1 VVNTEIFSGNVY
13 GKGEV
18 AREEAE
24 ARQQKREKQKL
35 AREYT
40 QMRVRRKKE
49 ERAAK
54 REEKQREALAR
65 EREKNEPV
73 VYYHF
78 ADEWEYR
85 RLLARHFE
93 ENPAYISFWADGR
106 PTTDDILKDV
116 LGLNPER
123 CGQIV
128 RRAFC
133 KVMAELG
140 FYRRAGYKDVKLTDV
155 QYARRLKRHDE
166 LIEDMQLKVRHV
178 DGLTKTQ
185 KKLLKFGPSR
195 YKTVKCSFWQRPS
208 SGPVSARAPDDNQPI
223 RVTYVPKTG
232 TPTSPKLPART
243 ITVVQPIEEPYARG
257 DTKKAMKEF
266 LDNNPEFYE
275 DGFRLDDL
283 RNRKPPIPFV
293 GRASAGTQTVRADTA
308 EALLVEL
315 GYHKSL
321 LMNYGVLN
329 KCGPHWFKDKKEEQP
344 LHQPQAIGFGKYE
357 EPDEE
362 DLFLADPKYKDFDT
376 LDDDDDLTG
385 PDTKGVHAKSTGTAP
400 LAVSVAERDALDGYY
415 DELDDDEDFA

>member
-1 VVNTEIFSGNVY
+1 MVNTEIFSGNVY

-208 SGPVSARAPDDNQPI
+208 SGEIVVDTGEGQPVGT
-223 RVTYVPKTG
+223 VYTPKMI
-232 TPTSPKLPART
+232 PKTSPKLPART
-243 ITVVQPIEEPYARG
+243 VTVVQPISEPYERG
-257 DTKKAMKEF
+257 DTKKAIQSY
-266 LDNNPEFYE
+266 LADNPDFSS
-275 DGFRLDDL
+275 DGFTLDSL
-283 RNRKPPIPFV
+283 RYMKPPIPFV
-293 GRASAGTQTVRADTA
+293 GKVSDKTLPASAQTV
-308 EALLVEL
+308 EALFGEL
-315 GYHKSL
+315 GYVKRWV
-321 LMNYGVLN
+321 MNYGPAN
-329 KCGPHWFKDKKEEQP
+329 KTGNYWFKAKPEAPRRLSYDEQMD
-344 LHQPQAIGFGKYE
+344 I
-357 EPDEE
+357 DIEE
-362 DLFLADPKYKDFDT
+362 DLARIAAKKAV
-376 LDDDDDLTG
+376 TG
-385 PDTKGVHAKSTGTAP
+385 AAP
-400 LAVSVAERDALDGYY
+400 DALDDYY